1 MVEFDLSVRNGVIIR
16 AGETL
21 RLPAVVIGR
30 PVPEVKWTK
39 DDAEPDK
46 ERIVIE
52 TEVKNSTLSIKTAV
66 RTDHGIYQIT
76 GTNPSGTKSASVKVD
91 VMGKSNYFLQ
101 KSLRKMV
108 CFLILKCGMFF
119 LFVRFLDKRCSRT
132 SG

>member
-1 MVEFDLSVRNGVIIR
+1 MLVFTEAPGVEFDVSVRNGIIIR

-21 RLPAVVIGR
+21 RLPAVVTGR

-46 ERIVIE
+46 EHTVIE
-52 TEVKNSTLSIKTAV
+52 TERKNSSLTIKNAL

-91 VMGKSNYFLQ
+91 VMGK
-101 KSLRKMV
+101 
-108 CFLILKCGMFF
+108 
-119 LFVRFLDKRCSRT
+119 
-132 SG
+132 